1 MGKEHM
7 LCDSPFRILKFTFM
21 LLCKSKVVLEGFG
34 GCWIW
39 AQNIVQIW
47 LYNVMEMAYVAL
59 KKGHRVRKAR
69 GKTSGNSIPPY
80 YYIAILGLHCSNL
93 DHPFL

>member
-1 MGKEHM
+1 MNLKAWKNNMGKEHM

-39 AQNIVQIW
+39 AQNRLQIW
-47 LYNVMEMAYVAL
+47 LYNVMEMAYASKSVFSKSHETFSECLDEPKGL
-59 KKGHRVRKAR
+59 KK
-69 GKTSGNSIPPY
+69 
-80 YYIAILGLHCSNL
+80 
-93 DHPFL
+93 